1 MEKQRKYGI
10 DILKI
15 IATLFVVV
23 LHVNG
28 YVLDT
33 HVNFSESVNF
43 IWHFFEAL
51 AYPAIHIFVMI
62 TAWFTLEK
70 VNVRK
75 SVLNAWIQTFII
87 CIIGLILSS
96 CFKITYG
103 LTETIICV
111 FPFLGRAYWYVTD
124 FIILIVLAPLLNNSI
139 KMSTDKQLKLITIFI
154 FMIISVFQTFI
165 PFFSWIQDYSNIG
178 LFILLYFITAC
189 IKREISIVKR
199 IRGYKLFFIS
209 FILLILSYEIFHI
222 AGLLKFEIFRSK
234 EMWFY
239 QYSSPLV
246 IFEAIGLFKMFV
258 NMDIQPNEVNSK
270 MIKIMSNASL
280 ITYLIHMHPIFKSHY
295 VDWGILKF
303 VNIHNMLIYVIEI
316 LFLMVLIFVIGIILS
331 IPIIAITKRILNRL
345 KGEYNV

>member
-1 MEKQRKYGI
+1 MEKRKYGI

-33 HVNFSESVNF
+33 HVSFSESVNF
-43 IWHFFEAL
+43 IWHMFEAL
-51 AYPAIHIFVMI
+51 AYPAIHIFIMI
-62 TAWFTLEK
+62 TAWFALDK
-70 VNVRK
+70 VNIKK

-87 CIIGLILSS
+87 CIIGLIFST

-103 LTETIICV
+103 LNEIIICI

-124 FIILIVLAPLLNNSI
+124 FIVLIVIAPFLNNSI
-139 KMSTDKQLKLITIFI
+139 KASTDKQLKLITLFT

-165 PFFSWIQDYSNIG
+165 PFFSWTQDYSNIG

-189 IKREISIVKR
+189 IKRDISIVKR
-199 IRGYKLFFIS
+199 IRGYKLFFVS
-209 FILLILSYEIFHI
+209 FVLLILSYEIFHI
-222 AGLLKFEIFRSK
+222 AGLLNFEVFKSR

-246 IFEAIGLFKMFV
+246 IFEALGLFKMFV
-258 NMDIQPNEVNSK
+258 NMDIQTNEVNSK
-270 MIKIMSNASL
+270 IIKIMSNASL
-280 ITYLIHMHPIFKSHY
+280 TTYLIHMHPIFKSHY

-303 VNIHNMLIYVIEI
+303 VDIQNMLIYIIEMLLLVVI
-316 LFLMVLIFVIGIILS
+316 IFVIGIIFS
-331 IPIIAITKRILNRL
+331 IPIIAIIKRILNRS